1 MRMNFRFPLM
11 GSGRAEVAR
20 DPAGQ
25 TMQARP
31 NDGQLPPRPQALAR
45 IVPFT
50 PAGKLAPLFHLHI
63 PRCGGA
69 SLIRFLGQVYGPDA
83 VVTGAQDQAGCILAG
98 RRDPVRSDCI
108 SGSIPLMR
116 WDLLRDN
123 AAYARVTV
131 LRDPWARLVSHINR
145 LIALGAEAGPDGS
158 LTQLLAVELAGADFT
173 TRAGLEKLRRRLP
186 SGEGSLDNLQTRML
200 LTGTMSAMVKPLL
213 ARDVDRAVQELER
226 FAVIGFCEDQLAT
239 QRAILTHTGSTVR
252 PMPEFEGAG
261 KGGLLSPRNELAR
274 EVLAPW
280 IAFDQDLYRR
290 ARALASARQAV

>member
-69 SLIRFLGQVYGPDA
+69 SLIRF
-83 VVTGAQDQAGCILAG
+83 LAG

-173 TRAGLEKLRRRLP
+173 TRTGLEKLRRRLP